1 MVVTNLS
8 FGSITID
15 GETYNDDVV
24 IKKGFVKK
32 RKKGESKKYRDM
44 FGHTPL
50 SPDEKIPWKCRY
62 LVIGT
67 GHNSSLPVMKEVY
80 DIALQKGVELLAM
93 STPEA
98 IRHINDQDTNL
109 ILHLTC

>member
-1 MVVTNLS
+1 MQINKLS

-15 GETYNDDVV
+15 GKTYHKDV
-24 IKKGFVKK
+24 IIYKGSVEK
-32 RKKGESKKYRDM
+32 RKKGESKKYSGT

-50 SPDEKIPWKCRY
+50 SPDENIPWNCKR
-62 LVIGT
+62 LIIGD
-67 GHNSSLPVMKEVY
+67 GHNSSLPVMDEVY
-80 DIALQKGVELLAM
+80 DIARQKNVELKVM

-98 IRHINDQDTNL
+98 VRHVNDPDTNL